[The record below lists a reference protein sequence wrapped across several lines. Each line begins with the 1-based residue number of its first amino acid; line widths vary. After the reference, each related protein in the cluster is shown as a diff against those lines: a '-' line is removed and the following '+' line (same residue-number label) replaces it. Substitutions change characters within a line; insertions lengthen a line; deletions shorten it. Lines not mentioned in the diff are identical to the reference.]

1 MIYSWLSIFTTNKHI
16 YPIMTKIT
24 KSSSFDK
31 HLDEF
36 KEHRDIYQEMLQ
48 HKHLPQTR
56 RAYTSDIKDFFGFFL
71 FGA

>member
-1 MIYSWLSIFTTNKHI
+1 
-16 YPIMTKIT
+16 MTKIT

-48 HKHLPQTR
+48 HKRLPQTR
-56 RAYTSDIKDFFGFFL
+56 RAYTSDIKDFFGFFFDL
-71 FGA
+71 EPNPIAIQDF